1 MSRRKLIIFMAI
13 LILLS
18 LIFLLRYMGNNDMYR
33 GKEVTE
39 EKQILSEKES
49 KWIGENPRIPLSVDP
64 KLTYLKESGFLEAY
78 VNALLS
84 HTGSTGDLN
93 SHEEA
98 LGEIVVVNNA
108 NREELSRQLLTK
120 PLFQIQGRM
129 YVRRDLKEK
138 KEYTAILLKGDFTS
152 SEKRKLTYLGRP
164 MEIQEADTH
173 QDMIE
178 IAERERTDLIL
189 GDRNRISSELVA
201 SDMESIY
208 KDVGHKVFENNVCI
222 VVPKKHETF
231 YQIINGGIILAP
243 REVYIEN
250 GKLTTGENS
259 VITTEE
265 NRHSY
270 SIPILIII
278 FFAVFGGFFI
288 YYLST
293 KNLYDELTLRMAQ
306 LTESKNEMQTT
317 FNGVSSFMAELD
329 SEGRILNM
337 NRFMRESLELTAG
350 DVAGKNISSVM
361 DMEMADAAA
370 VRKAIVQV
378 AAGKDMEACTAT
390 VGKKVFDIRI
400 YPIKNQKM
408 EVEKLLFMGA
418 DVTEVRFAQRQML
431 QQNKMIA
438 VGQLAAGVAH
448 EIRNPLSLIRNY
460 CYVLKNIDDEEKR
473 NQAILMIE
481 KAVESSGEI
490 IAALLN
496 FSRVSEGNPEKTS
509 IVSHMESV
517 ALINEGLLK
526 KKNIELSIEA
536 DRDYKVVVKK
546 ESFNMIFINLLS
558 NGVDAI
564 KDKGNILVKVSR
576 EKEML
581 CMDIT
586 DTGRGISKEVLG
598 DIFNP
603 FFTTKGSTHGNGL
616 GLYIVYNEVE
626 KMNGSIQVESEIGK
640 GTTFHLKLPILEED
654 TEWPS

>member
-1 MSRRKLIIFMAI
+1 MSRRKLIIFMAV

-39 EKQILSEKES
+39 EKQILSEKEH

-98 LGEIVVVNNA
+98 FGEIVVVNNA

-120 PLFQIQGRM
+120 PLFQIQGRI
-129 YVRRDLKEK
+129 YARSDLKEK

-152 SEKRKLTYLGRP
+152 SEKRKLTYLGRS
-164 MEIQEADTH
+164 MVIQEADTH

-178 IAERERTDLIL
+178 IAERERADLIL
-189 GDRNRISSELVA
+189 GDRNRISSELLA
-201 SDMESIY
+201 SDMESNY

-250 GKLTTGENS
+250 GKLITGENS

-329 SEGRILNM
+329 SEGRVLNM

-526 KKNIELSIEA
+526 KKSIKLSIEA
-536 DRDYKVVVKK
+536 DRDYKVLVKK

-564 KDKGNILVKVSR
+564 KDKGNILVKVSG

-586 DTGRGISKEVLG
+586 DTGRGIPKEVLG

-640 GTTFHLKLPILEED
+640 GTTFHLRLPILEED

>member
-1 MSRRKLIIFMAI
+1 MAI

>member
-1 MSRRKLIIFMAI
+1 MSRRRLTIFMAI

-18 LIFLLRYMGNNDMYR
+18 LIFLLRYMGSNDMYQ
-33 GKEVTE
+33 GKGVAE
-39 EKQILSEKES
+39 EKQRLSEKEAG
-49 KWIGENPRIPLSVDP
+49 WIGENPRIPLNVDS
-64 KLTYLKESGFLEAY
+64 KLTYLKDSGFLEAY
-78 VNALLS
+78 VNAILS
-84 HTGSTGDLN
+84 HTGSTIDL
-93 SHEEA
+93 SCHEEA
-98 LGEIVVVNNA
+98 LGEITVVNNV

-120 PLFQIQGRM
+120 PLFQIQGRL
-129 YVRRDLKEK
+129 YVRGDLKEK

-164 MEIQEADTH
+164 MVIQEVDTH
-173 QDMIE
+173 KDMVE
-178 IAERERTDLIL
+178 IAEREEADLIL
-189 GDRNRISSELVA
+189 GDRNRISRELLDA
-201 SDMESIY
+201 GMEGIY
-208 KDVGHKVFENNVCI
+208 QDVGHKVFENNICI
-222 VVPKKHETF
+222 VVPKRHETF
-231 YQIINGGIILAP
+231 YQIVNGGIILAP

-329 SEGRILNM
+329 SEGRVLNM
-337 NRFMRESLELTAG
+337 NRFMRESLELTTG

-361 DMEMADAAA
+361 DMEMSDASA
-370 VRKAIVQV
+370 VGKAIAQV
-378 AAGKDMEACTAT
+378 AAGREMEACTAT
-390 VGKKVFDIRI
+390 VSKKVFDIRI
-400 YPIKNQKM
+400 YPIRNQKM

-460 CYVLKNIDDEEKR
+460 CYVLKNIDDEEKK

-496 FSRVSEGNPEKTS
+496 FSRVSEGKPEKIS
-509 IVSHMESV
+509 IVSHMDSV
-517 ALINEGLLK
+517 VLINEGLLK
-526 KKNIELSIEA
+526 KKNVKLSIEA
-536 DRDYKVVVKK
+536 ARDYKVLVKK

-558 NGVDAI
+558 NGVEAI

-581 CMDIT
+581 CIDIA
-586 DTGRGISKEVLG
+586 DTGRGIPKDVLG

-640 GTTFHLKLPILEED
+640 GTIFHLRLPILEE
-654 TEWPS
+654 TEWLS